1 MSLVPEQKWHTH
13 RDESEHVADNKEIIN
28 NLYPNSVVID
38 AQRGSLVAEKLL
50 QMYITTGIFGN
61 KAMPEDYP
69 PQGVEI
75 GSREH
80 LLFLTLTVAIDY
92 MRNADALWESAR
104 KTYED
109 PETRFVFFPEQL
121 ATVPLGQV
129 KTIKSA
135 LTKYKLALR
144 PNRDTNIWLTIA
156 LTIHN
161 EWMDDP
167 WNFLRAMKF
176 DALKI
181 VEHLKKNKAKYPNL
195 NGEKIRSL
203 WLRMLRDN
211 AKINL
216 KNLENI
222 PIPVDVHIARA
233 TLNLGVIRGEFEGA
247 LDDFRELVVTAW
259 MESTKLLRNSGKH
272 IIALDLDRPLW
283 HLSRN
288 GCSFRESVSPVSCPK
303 FKKCPLKE
311 YCTSGEI
318 KIKKKDR
325 HHYWVHLRTSK

>member
-1 MSLVPEQKWHTH
+1 MNLIPEQRGYSY
-13 RDESEHVADNKEIIN
+13 RDKSDYIVGNTEIT
-28 NLYPNSVVID
+28 NLNSVTID
-38 AQRGSLVAEKLL
+38 AQRGALLAERLL
-50 QMYITTGIFGN
+50 QMYLTTGIFGN

-104 KTYED
+104 KTFED

-121 ATVPLGQV
+121 ATIPLGQV
-129 KTIKSA
+129 NTIKSA

-161 EWMDDP
+161 EWEDDP
-167 WNFLRAMKF
+167 RNLLKGMEF

-181 VEHLKKNKAKYPNL
+181 VEHLKKNKTKYPNL

-211 AKINL
+211 GKINL

-222 PIPVDVHIARA
+222 PIPVDVHITRA
-233 TLNLGVIRGEFEGA
+233 TLNLGVIQGEFEGT
-247 LDDFRELVVTAW
+247 LDDFRDLVAKAW
-259 MESTKLLRNSGKH
+259 MESTSLLRNSGKH
-272 IIALDLDRPLW
+272 VISLDLDRPLW

-288 GCSFRESVSPVSCPK
+288 GCSYRTNAAPSSCPK
-303 FKKCPLKE
+303 FRECQFRK

-318 KIKKKDR
+318 KIKKKGR
-325 HHYWVHLRTSK
+325 HQYWVHLRTSK